1 MNGEKSVRKGKF
13 GKVTKFVGLWLPLD
27 DYNRLAEL
35 VKKGRF
41 RNISDA
47 IRFAVKYYLDIVEK
61 PEFTVEKK
69 PETENVP
76 IAGIGHGNYE
86 HVSRIPAK
94 EKKPWECEFS
104 ADKR

>member
-13 GKVTKFVGLWLPLD
+13 GKVTKFVGLWIPVE

-47 IRFAVKYYLDIVEK
+47 IRFAVKWYLHFYEK
-61 PEFTVEKK
+61 LSEFIVEKK
-69 PETENVP
+69 PEALEEL
-76 IAGIGHGNYE
+76 AEG
-86 HVSRIPAK
+86 
-94 EKKPWECEFS
+94 EK
-104 ADKR
+104 